1 MSREDDVKVNRIIP
15 FDQWTL
21 RYDYFIS
28 CMIKHINMH
37 FMEAA
42 LDPSVGVDWP
52 GLRRDLAVFL
62 YKSSYNRFEAFK
74 LIK

>member
-1 MSREDDVKVNRIIP
+1 
-15 FDQWTL
+15 
-21 RYDYFIS
+21 
-28 CMIKHINMH
+28 
-37 FMEAA
+37 MEAA